1 MINISEEFLYNIIYE
16 NLEYL
21 LDENIE
27 KTFSN
32 IKNATIYIS
41 LYYSN
46 DYMNLLSE
54 NIFSDYFK
62 NQESSTIGR
71 LIQASLVTTDVA
83 LGTATSSVGISSYL
97 TTTFTNMF
105 GTSVLGSIGAG
116 IISSFGPLLLIV
128 IIFAVYKKINKSE
141 TLNVLNMVRYLNS
154 LSKLLKFPID
164 SRVNSEFKN
173 LLKTKCNVIDEKNLR
188 SECAINGYSKF
199 LNEFVLTKL
208 IIKYVEYLKN
218 NNENLSEI
226 RSFNEL
232 ARFNSQTN
240 REISNLMN
248 KFYSSY
254 IRFLSGLN
262 VNKSIIGD
270 NFRLLN
276 NTTQTALKKVS

>member
-1 MINISEEFLYNIIYE
+1 MINISEKILYEMIYN

-21 LDENIE
+21 LDENLE
-27 KTFSN
+27 KTFNN

-46 DYMNLLSE
+46 NYMNLVSE

-62 NQESSTIGR
+62 DQESSTIGR
-71 LIQASLVTTDVA
+71 LIQASLVTTDIAV
-83 LGTATSSVGISSYL
+83 GTATSSVGVSSYL
-97 TTTFTNMF
+97 ITTFTNIF
-105 GTSVLGSIGAG
+105 GSSILANIGIGA
-116 IISSFGPLLLIV
+116 ISAFGPLLLII
-128 IIFAVYKKINKSE
+128 IIFAIYKKINKSE
-141 TLNVLNMVRYLNS
+141 TLNVLNMIRYLNS
-154 LSKLLKFPID
+154 LSNLLKVPID

-173 LLKTKCNVIDEKNLR
+173 LLKNKCNVINEKNLR

-199 LNEFVLTKL
+199 LNEFVLSKLVTKY
-208 IIKYVEYLKN
+208 IEYLQH
-218 NNENLSEI
+218 NNEDLSEI

-232 ARFNSQTN
+232 ARFTSQSN
-240 REISNLMN
+240 REVSILMN

-276 NTTQTALKKVS
+276 NITQTALKR

>member
-1 MINISEEFLYNIIYE
+1 MINISEEFLYDIIYE

-27 KTFSN
+27 KTFNN
-32 IKNATIYIS
+32 IKNATICIS

-71 LIQASLVTTDVA
+71 LIQSSLVTTDVA
-83 LGTATSSVGISSYL
+83 LGTATSSVGFSSYL
-97 TTTFTNMF
+97 TTVFTNMF
-105 GTSVLGSIGAG
+105 GTSALGSIGAG

>member
-1 MINISEEFLYNIIYE
+1 MINISEQFLYDIIYE

-21 LDENIE
+21 LDENAEI
-27 KTFSN
+27 TFNN
-32 IKNATIYIS
+32 IKNATIFIS
-41 LYYSN
+41 LYYSS

-83 LGTATSSVGISSYL
+83 LGTASSSAGFSSYL

-105 GTSVLGSIGAG
+105 GTSALGSIGAG
-116 IISSFGPLLLIV
+116 IISSFGPLLLMIIV
-128 IIFAVYKKINKSE
+128 FAVYKKINKSE

-164 SRVNSEFKN
+164 LRVNSEFKN
-173 LLKTKCNVIDEKNLR
+173 LLKNKCNVIDEKNLR
-188 SECAINGYSKF
+188 SECAISGYSKF
-199 LNEFVLTKL
+199 LNEFVLTKM
-208 IIKYVEYLKN
+208 IIKYVEYLQN

-276 NTTQTALKKVS
+276 NTTQTALKKVN